1 MKTSP
6 GYGSA
11 PVESKLN
18 TKVRYLDKPHFVSYL
33 HLDIQKQNL
42 RISRIR
48 CRYKLAY
55 SPLFGEEPPYYPFC
69 AHAASEK
76 GRRQYHLEE
85 RAFASVMA
93 CPKCLG
99 VSRFP
104 AWPRWHRAWLCQQD
118 LVPLCWKSMI
128 MTKPVVRNI

>member
-48 CRYKLAY
+48 CRYNWHTVRYL
-55 SPLFGEEPPYYPFC
+55 
-69 AHAASEK
+69 
-76 GRRQYHLEE
+76 GRNLHTIHFVRTRLQRRVEGNIILRRE
-85 RAFASVMA
+85 
-93 CPKCLG
+93 L
-99 VSRFP
+99 SR
-104 AWPRWHRAWLCQQD
+104 R
-118 LVPLCWKSMI
+118 
-128 MTKPVVRNI
+128 